1 LLADFGYIGL
11 LLVFAIFFAVTTLLL
26 PFSLSLP
33 ARLEIY
39 SRKFRNYIQ
48 TRWPFLARFIPP
60 FPSPPKFMQIVP
72 YNPSAVKGSTFE
84 CGLETIGRSWVQFN
98 FRYYFYAL
106 VFIALDVLVVFLYP
120 WAVQLRGLGVS
131 GFFAVL
137 IFIGIIIIGYLYAW
151 KKKVLEWK

>member
-1 LLADFGYIGL
+1 LLADYGYIGL
-11 LLVFAIFFAVTTLLL
+11 LLIFAIFFAVTTLLL

-33 ARLEIY
+33 ARLDAY
-39 SRKFRNYIQ
+39 SRKFRRYVED
-48 TRWPFLARFIPP
+48 RWPLLARFIPR

-72 YNPSAVKGSTFE
+72 YNPSDVKGSPFE

-120 WAVQLRGLGVS
+120 WAVQLEGLGLF
-131 GFFAVL
+131 GFFTVL
-137 IFIGIIIIGYLYAW
+137 VFIGIVVIGYIYAW